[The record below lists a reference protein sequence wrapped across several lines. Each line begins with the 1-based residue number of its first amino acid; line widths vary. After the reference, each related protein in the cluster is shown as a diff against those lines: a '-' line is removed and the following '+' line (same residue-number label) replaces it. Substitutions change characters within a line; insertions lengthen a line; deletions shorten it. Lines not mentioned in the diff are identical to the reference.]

1 MDHAVGAPEK
11 IYRVEGMPGLGWAT
25 SRKVVDEF
33 LEKWLPKERY
43 TDWDV
48 WMRNPSNRKGNFLKL
63 KKTFFCYLLNIIF
76 SGRECLIP
84 DISRTYH
91 FGENGLNVDEK
102 MQGIAL

>member
-1 MDHAVGAPEK
+1 MRTLGVAWNDHGMDHAVGAPEK

-48 WMRNPSNRKGNFLKL
+48 WMRNPSNRKGDFL
-63 KKTFFCYLLNIIF
+63 I
-76 SGRECLIP
+76 
-84 DISRTYH
+84 
-91 FGENGLNVDEK
+91 
-102 MQGIAL
+102 